1 MPHGVES
8 LKLWRVETEK
18 HGFYLPGFTCNKKK
32 LFCFVLFCVAFFGT
46 NGQIHSRKEP
56 VD

>member
-18 HGFYLPGFTCNKKK
+18 HGFYARFHSYYFMRQFF
-32 LFCFVLFCVAFFGT
+32 LFCFLAQMDKSIVEK
-46 NGQIHSRKEP
+46 NQ
-56 VD
+56 

>member
-18 HGFYLPGFTCNKKK
+18 HGFLCLVSLINYF
-32 LFCFVLFCVAFFGT
+32 FVLFWAQMDKSIVEK
-46 NGQIHSRKEP
+46 NQYDDP
-56 VD
+56 Y